1 MLLLLLSIMLLL
13 ALHHAAESANY
24 FAVKVLTHSRS
35 PIDSQNNEVSLVQLI
50 VNSSLSFYSTPPPLP
65 PLGKD
70 TL

>member
-1 MLLLLLSIMLLL
+1 MLLL

-50 VNSSLSFYSTPPPLP
+50 VNPSLSLLFHSSSSSSHRERHLMI
-65 PLGKD
+65 
-70 TL
+70 